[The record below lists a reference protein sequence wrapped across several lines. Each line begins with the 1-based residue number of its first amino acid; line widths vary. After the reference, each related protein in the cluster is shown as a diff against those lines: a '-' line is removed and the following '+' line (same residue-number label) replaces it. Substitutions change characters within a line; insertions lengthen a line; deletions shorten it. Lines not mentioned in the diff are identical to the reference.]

1 MPIDFARYDVPGSL
15 LIRPSSQNHM
25 YDRCRTPPLEYGI
38 PGHSDDLFCSHSRR
52 MLTLKMKED
61 SVPEPRV
68 LPPRFCCAAAQ
79 PPSSGIPPQCFG
91 LFKRLSR
98 GIAVASCRRRGRPRW
113 AHRQQQPCWHYV
125 RSQAER
131 RRSGRPPCPAACERC
146 ARRRARPALLG
157 VVMPPTLSAFTIF
170 SIAHI
175 ESKCSSNRRHHRCF
189 VGVGII
195 LALQCA
201 PTYSLR
207 IQHHH
212 TMCSSIAI
220 TLIIIIVN
228 CQAIAPSD
236 MDARNPTTQS
246 YTVRDGGG
254 GLTLRRTQFLAR
266 RNTKKARPS

>member
-25 YDRCRTPPLEYGI
+25 YDRCRTAPLEYGI

-201 PTYSLR
+201 PTYSLA
-207 IQHHH
+207 H
-212 TMCSSIAI
+212 TTSPHYVFINRNHTNPYYCK
-220 TLIIIIVN
+220 L
-228 CQAIAPSD
+228 PSD
-236 MDARNPTTQS
+236 RTERHGRPQPDHPVVHRS
-246 YTVRDGGG
+246 GRGGV
-254 GLTLRRTQFLAR
+254 TLRRTQFLAR

>member
-1 MPIDFARYDVPGSL
+1 MCQGVCS
-15 LIRPSSQNHM
+15 IRPSSQNHM
-25 YDRCRTPPLEYGI
+25 YDRCRTAPLEYGI

-79 PPSSGIPPQCFG
+79 PPSSGIPPHCFG

-157 VVMPPTLSAFTIF
+157 
-170 SIAHI
+170 
-175 ESKCSSNRRHHRCF
+175 RCNATNL
-189 VGVGII
+189 VRV
-195 LALQCA
+195 
-201 PTYSLR
+201 YH
-207 IQHHH
+207 IQHCPYRVEMQQQPPPPPLLRRRRYH
-212 TMCSSIAI
+212 TGTAMRTNVFTAHTTSPQYVFINRNHTNHYYCK
-220 TLIIIIVN
+220 L
-228 CQAIAPSD
+228 PSD
-236 MDARNPTTQS
+236 RTERHGRPQPRPPSRTPFGTGGGVDVAS
-246 YTVRDGGG
+246 YTVFGTAQHQKSPTIIDDV
-254 GLTLRRTQFLAR
+254 
-266 RNTKKARPS
+266 RN